1 MNIKTIIASLV
12 LASSSAAMAAPGV
25 TVSATAELHV
35 GTPIKVT
42 HGERHVVRG
51 TVYSPPIYVDRRHDN
66 DVPVVYSPPIWRPG
80 TWAKPPVFRSVML
93 ADDLAFTNE
102 GRRFITVGAQAG
114 TFGKLEIKGS
124 YGRTFIKQVYVQFD
138 NGQEQ
143 VVRELD
149 RTLGSN
155 ECLTVDLDGNRRAI
169 KRIVVYGYNV
179 DNGFRHEA
187 NAFDVTAI

>member
-25 TVSATAELHV
+25 TVSGTAELHV
-35 GTPIKVT
+35 GTSIKVT
-42 HGERHVVRG
+42 QGERHVVRG
-51 TVYSPPIYVDRRHDN
+51 TVYSPPIYVDRRHEN
-66 DVPVVYSPPIWRPG
+66 DVPVVYSPPIWQP
-80 TWAKPPVFRSVML
+80 KPPVLRSVML
-93 ADDLAFTNE
+93 ADDLAFTGE

-124 YGRTFIKQVYVQFD
+124 YGRTFIKQVYVQFA

-143 VVRELD
+143 VVRDLD
-149 RTLGSN
+149 RTLGRN

-179 DNGFRHEA
+179 DNGFRHED
-187 NAFDVTAI
+187 NAFDVAAI